1 MFGVIQF
8 SFEHR
13 ESKLSD
19 LIVGFVFKYQYF
31 EYLLTI
37 KSYSLM
43 LIYYT
48 HQNIFH
54 LLAPKFSRS

>member
-37 KSYSLM
+37 KSY
-43 LIYYT
+43 YYT

>member
-37 KSYSLM
+37 KSYSLI
-43 LIYYT
+43 LYT
-48 HQNIFH
+48 
-54 LLAPKFSRS
+54 PKYISLTSS